1 MSRLR
6 PGIDS
11 TARRNRSATRFG
23 VSSVTRRRP
32 ASPRA
37 WARPGSWSKPPSAR
51 GERFGIARRHQH
63 PGLAVSH
70 DFGHGRRSARHHRQ
84 PGRHGFE
91 KHDAEPLLH
100 RRQAEDVGAD
110 VLRREALS
118 RDVAQEDHRLGEAQ
132 LSVQAHQPRIFR
144 PLSYDADLHVGDSG
158 AEHGGGVQ
166 EVLEALARVHA
177 RDGEHDGTPVW
188 GRRGARELGVPG
200 LEVDGL
206 RHHGEAIGGHAV
218 HSPGHLRA
226 IATRHHDEVG
236 AAGIEA
242 LPARLQREER
252 AHPAALVPEL
262 IGDDALEAR
271 HERHPPAPGPEKA
284 VEIHPHHEV
293 DVARGRQANAGIVEP
308 SVEGVKAGAAPQ
320 RPHGHLVTQGREA
333 AVQPRDPH
341 ERSAALPRVQ
351 RRGGEDRDAQGRPGP
366 DRGYRPRNRGDRFSR
381 NARVPSL

>member
-1 MSRLR
+1 MPNPSCTDGKQKTSAPTYSAARRSRETSPRRITDSPRPSSSCRRTRRGYSGPCPTMRICTSGIPVRSTAAACRRSWRRLR
-6 PGIDS
+6 GYMRATES
-11 TARRNRSATRFG
+11 TTG
-23 VSSVTRRRP
+23 
-32 ASPRA
+32 RA
-37 WARPGSWSKPPSAR
+37 
-51 GERFGIARRHQH
+51 
-63 PGLAVSH
+63 
-70 DFGHGRRSARHHRQ
+70 
-84 PGRHGFE
+84 
-91 KHDAEPLLH
+91 
-100 RRQAEDVGAD
+100 
-110 VLRREALS
+110 
-118 RDVAQEDHRLGEAQ
+118 
-132 LSVQAHQPRIFR
+132 
-144 PLSYDADLHVGDSG
+144 
-158 AEHGGGVQ
+158 
-166 EVLEALARVHA
+166 
-177 RDGEHDGTPVW
+177 VW
-188 GRRGARELGVPG
+188 GPRRARELGVPG

-206 RHHGEAIGGHAV
+206 GHHGEAIGGHAV
-218 HSPGHLRA
+218 RPPGHLRA

-262 IGDDALEAR
+262 VGDDALEAR

-351 RRGGEDRDAQGRPGP
+351 RRGREDRDAQGRPGP